1 MQEKIDKRITSY
13 QAEPKI
19 DFDYVMTAEDVKD
32 VIGVNPSHEA
42 TMQVLANDMFKSYR
56 AHSLT
61 GNFYEDYTKVILML
75 R

>member
-1 MQEKIDKRITSY
+1 
-13 QAEPKI
+13 
-19 DFDYVMTAEDVKD
+19 MTAEDVKD

-61 GNFYEDYTKVILML
+61 GNFYEDYTKVLLML